1 MQRHALDRILACM
14 LQAHTAASD
23 LNFTV
28 GHPPQVEVN
37 GQTWQVH
44 AVGGT
49 QETGGATMVDVG
61 PRYS

>member
-1 MQRHALDRILACM
+1 MQRHALDRILASM

-37 GQTWQVH
+37 GQLIPVTTDPPLPQLTPFQTERI
-44 AVGGT
+44 AL
-49 QETGGATMVDVG
+49 A
-61 PRYS
+61 